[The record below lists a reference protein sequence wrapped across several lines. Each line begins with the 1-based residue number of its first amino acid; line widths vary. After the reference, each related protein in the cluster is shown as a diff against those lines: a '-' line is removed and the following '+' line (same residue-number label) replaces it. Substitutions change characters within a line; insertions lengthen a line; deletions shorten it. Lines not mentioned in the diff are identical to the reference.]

1 VSIREIRILSE
12 AADDLDLGRAF
23 YEAQEPRLGA
33 YFWDSL
39 LADIESLVVHAGVH
53 NRVEGYHR
61 LLAKRFPYAVYYQ
74 LDADVVDVIAILPLR
89 RDPKW
94 LAGVLHERSQ

>member
-1 VSIREIRILSE
+1 MSIREIRILAE

-23 YEAQEPRLGA
+23 YEKQELRLGA

-39 LADIESLVVHAGVH
+39 LADIESLIVVAGVH
-53 NRVEGYHR
+53 NRTGGYYR

-74 LDADVVDVIAILPLR
+74 IRADIVDVIAVLPLR

-94 LAGVLHERSQ
+94 RAGVLRERSS